1 MVIRLAL
8 AALLCVSWPAPVLAA
23 PARIIIL
30 RHGEK
35 ADKWKLCDIGQ
46 ERADALAAN
55 YLGRDAANSLFVS
68 GEQPTAFLAITLH
81 TVELAYPAAATWN
94 QPITLYPVLPEKVS
108 DEDKVEALNR
118 RTQEAARDLMINT
131 RWQGKTV
138 VMVWEHKH
146 IANKK

>member
-55 YLGRDAANSLFVS
+55 YLGRMPQIHCLCRASNQ
-68 GEQPTAFLAITLH
+68 QP
-81 TVELAYPAAATWN
+81 
-94 QPITLYPVLPEKVS
+94 S
-108 DEDKVEALNR
+108 SR
-118 RTQEAARDLMINT
+118 
-131 RWQGKTV
+131 
-138 VMVWEHKH
+138 
-146 IANKK
+146 